1 MVVEMGGVLKSSDG
15 VDSVLSA
22 QNGLLLMA
30 AFSIG
35 GRFTDPVSLPLLL
48 LLAVLP
54 WLIKTAPAPVT
65 LLLLGASP
73 DLDYSNVTQRS
84 HEQIQKKKGKYFYYL
99 LKLLLRKVC
108 PCNTERLSFI

>member
-73 DLDYSNVTQRS
+73 DCTFD
-84 HEQIQKKKGKYFYYL
+84 
-99 LKLLLRKVC
+99 
-108 PCNTERLSFI
+108 